1 MDARV
6 SWDALHDGRAYALVS
21 NRWRI
26 LMMITTSDHMLH
38 GTLTLTNVSE
48 HVVHRSSDGMETI
61 HAAMAAMLLTS
72 YAHVAC
78 VNASLHMYM
87 CQRRLLHTW
96 FMLGLNAS
104 PCSSRCRRRRNFE
117 LLAMGCHARM
127 GFRRRSPL
135 GCHIASE

>member
-1 MDARV
+1 MDVRAL
-6 SWDALHDGRAYALVS
+6 WDALHYGHTYARV
-21 NRWRI
+21 

-48 HVVHRSSDGMETI
+48 HVVHRSSDGMEMI

-78 VNASLHMYM
+78 VIVALHMYM
-87 CQRRLLHTW
+87 CQWRLLHTW
-96 FMLGLNAS
+96 CQWRLNAN
-104 PCSSRCRRRRNFE
+104 PCSSRFRMQIDLD
-117 LLAMGCHARM
+117 LLAMDWHS
-127 GFRRRSPL
+127 FRRRSPL